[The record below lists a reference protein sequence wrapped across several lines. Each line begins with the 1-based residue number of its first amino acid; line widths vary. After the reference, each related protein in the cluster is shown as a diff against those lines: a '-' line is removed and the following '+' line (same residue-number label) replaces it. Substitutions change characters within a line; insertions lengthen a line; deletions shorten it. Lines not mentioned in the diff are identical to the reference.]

1 MISANKNQ
9 TRFYY
14 KEEMKIK
21 QCYDKKMYSKLVLKK
36 LKVMGN
42 FTSIYA
48 SWAPSSRKF
57 FKKF

>member
-1 MISANKNQ
+1 MINANKNQ

-21 QCYDKKMYSKLVLKK
+21 QGYNKNMYSKLVLNK
-36 LKVMGN
+36 LKLMGN
-42 FTSIYA
+42 FIFIYA

-57 FKKF
+57 FNKL